1 MNSDF
6 CIRSERFYTSFAF
19 CAEVDCPKNIISKE
33 SGMQRITSKENK
45 KIKLLSKLL
54 TSQKER
60 SESGLFVLEGLR
72 LVEDGIRSGAKIK
85 EVYMV
90 ESFLPKFNER
100 LEGIVNEECELYIID
115 DFILPKIT
123 DTKTPQ
129 GVVALF
135 EGSIYVEELPQ
146 DMSCG
151 SLLLSNLQD
160 PGNLGTIVRSA
171 AAFDLSAVI
180 ITGSCPSL
188 TSPKV
193 LRASMGG
200 VFKLPIVR
208 FADDFEALRAL
219 KERNIPVYAAFLDNE
234 AKDADTLSLK
244 GACVAIGNEG
254 NGLAKDFAGA
264 CDEKIIIP
272 ISENTESLN
281 ASIAGSIFA
290 WEIKRAGN

>member
-1 MNSDF
+1 MFPLFGDF
-6 CIRSERFYTSFAF
+6 
-19 CAEVDCPKNIISKE
+19 KNINSKE
-33 SGMQRITSKENK
+33 SEMQKITSKENN

-54 TSQKER
+54 SSQKER

-72 LVEDGIRSGAKIK
+72 LVEDAIKSGASIK
-85 EVYMV
+85 EIYMV
-90 ESFLPKFNER
+90 ESFLPKFNEK
-100 LEGIVNEECELYIID
+100 LEGIIYNDCEVYVID

-135 EGSIYVEELPQ
+135 EGNIYVDALPSS
-146 DMSCG
+146 MSCG
-151 SLLLSNLQD
+151 ALLLSNLQD
-160 PGNLGTIVRSA
+160 PGNLGTIIRSA

-180 ITGSCPSL
+180 LTGSCPSL

-200 VFKLPIVR
+200 VFKLPIVK
-208 FADDFEALRAL
+208 FNDDFEALAAL

-234 AKDADTLSLK
+234 AKNADTISLK

-254 NGLAKDFAGA
+254 NGLNNDFAAA